1 MIWVLVRHKVE
12 DYEKWKPAFD
22 GHHDTVG
29 AAGGTV
35 GYLMRDADDP
45 NLVSV
50 AIAWESLERA
60 QAFISSPDLKAKMA
74 ESGVVGP
81 PDIYVLEVLEEL
93 DFTKPLPVV
102 QAA

>member
-1 MIWVLVRHKVE
+1 MIWLLVRHRVA
-12 DYEKWKPAFD
+12 DYGTWKPVFD
-22 GHHDTVG
+22 SHHDTIA
-29 AAGGTV
+29 AAGGQL
-35 GYLMRDADDP
+35 GYLMRDAADP

-50 AIAWESLERA
+50 GIAWESLERA